1 MARKPVTSPEDLGQ
15 TDAAELPTI
24 PEGEIDSDADD
35 GDDAEIDSDADAV
48 EGVEPE
54 DDLVPMLS
62 VAQSGI
68 RPGTIVH
75 IREIFIEEMVNKGEV
90 TFLPEEE

>member
-1 MARKPVTSPEDLGQ
+1 MARKPVTKPAANPADLSQ
-15 TDAAELPTI
+15 TNETELPKI
-24 PEGEIDSDADD
+24 PEGENGNEGQIDP
-35 GDDAEIDSDADAV
+35 EADAV
-48 EGVEPE
+48 ETVEPE

-62 VAQSGI
+62 VAQSGV

-75 IREIFIEEMVNKGEV
+75 IREMFIEDMVNKGEI

>member
-15 TDAAELPTI
+15 NDANELPAT
-24 PEGEIDSDADD
+24 PE
-35 GDDAEIDSDADAV
+35 V
-48 EGVEPE
+48 EVVAPE
-54 DDLVPMLS
+54 DDLIPMLS
-62 VAQSGI
+62 VAQSGV

-75 IREIFIEEMVNKGEV
+75 IREIFVQEMLNKGEV